1 MQCRVIFPP
10 ENLTTIYTGSANT
23 YCSKQFRGSAPAA
36 GVSIIE
42 NKVKQR
48 TFIERFDEASV
59 VEMAYACVAS
69 TIEVLT
75 QPCIIR
81 VITQCEPMLLTMTGK
96 IRLQG
101 YYEQR
106 IRMQKAIKDG
116 GHTVEWSKPKDDYEH
131 RIMSIAYEAA
141 IQVANLDDENS
152 LDVIADQ
159 TTIITSYI
167 RDPKLI
173 QKMIL
178 QQDQNSAQNLFQF
191 FRLKPGNLVY
201 KMRRILSSFLSKL
214 FS

>member
-1 MQCRVIFPP
+1 MSSTHAFSS
-10 ENLTTIYTGSANT
+10 ENIITIYTGSANT

-48 TFIERFDEASV
+48 TFIEKFDEASV

-81 VITQCEPMLLTMTGK
+81 VITQCEPMFLTMTGK

-106 IRMQKAIKDG
+106 IRMQKAIRDG
-116 GHTVEWSKPKDDYEH
+116 GHKVEWSKPKDDYEH
-131 RIMSIAYEAA
+131 RIMAIAYEAA
-141 IQVANLDDENS
+141 
-152 LDVIADQ
+152 
-159 TTIITSYI
+159 SYTGGQS
-167 RDPKLI
+167 K
-173 QKMIL
+173 
-178 QQDQNSAQNLFQF
+178 
-191 FRLKPGNLVY
+191 
-201 KMRRILSSFLSKL
+201 RR
-214 FS
+214 